1 MKVVLFCGGQGI
13 RLRDYSDQIPK
24 PMVNVGYR
32 PILWNIMK
40 YYAHYGHKEFILC
53 LGYKADVIK
62 KYFLNYDETL
72 SNDFV
77 YTNGGKDIELQN
89 SDIHDWKITF
99 VDTGLHANIGM
110 RLMQVK
116 KLLQGDEMF
125 LANYSDG
132 LSDLYLPDM
141 VDWFKSQK
149 NKVASFMS
157 CPSTQSFHFVDKQ
170 DNGLVNRISHVGSS
184 SLLINTGFFILRNSI
199 FDYMEYGDELVDQP
213 FKRLIENEQLVTWEH
228 KGFWMSMDTFKDKK
242 NIDDIYEQGNPP
254 WEVWNSEEKNGKKL
268 TRKTNQTGNNETS
281 IRLHRFY

>member
-13 RLRDYSDQIPK
+13 RLRDFSDQIPK

-40 YYAHYGHKEFILC
+40 YYAHYGHKDFILC

-62 KYFLNYDETL
+62 KYFMNYDETI

-77 YTNGGKDIELQN
+77 YTNGGKDIQLQN

-99 VDTGLHANIGM
+99 VDTGLNANIGM
-110 RLMQVK
+110 RLVQVK
-116 KLLQGDEMF
+116 KYLDGEEMF

-132 LSDLYLPDM
+132 LTDLNLPEM
-141 VDWFKSQK
+141 IDWFKGQTDK
-149 NKVASFMS
+149 TAAFMTNKSNHS
-157 CPSTQSFHFVDKQ
+157 YHFVDKAQ
-170 DNGLVNRISHVGSS
+170 DGTVNKISEIGAS
-184 SLLINTGFFILRNSI
+184 SLLINTGYFILRNEI

-213 FKRLIENEQLVTWEH
+213 FRRLIKEQKLVTWEH

-242 NIDDIYEQGNPP
+242 TVDDIYEQGNPP
-254 WEVWNSEEKNGKKL
+254 WEVWKKSEEK
-268 TRKTNQTGNNETS
+268 TRKLETK
-281 IRLHRFY
+281 